1 MEDKNRILFSAQRQ
15 VVRRRVKYFQRFLSV
30 CLLACAVYLVWYRI
44 DSRETARKNQ
54 ELQSIAW
61 QTEQEL
67 GQEKP
72 QEAGKNAGPGAVEPA
87 GSLPEEDGMETENGP
102 EAENGSETEAERA
115 GGSEKTGENAG
126 QGTGQGQSGSI
137 GGFDALLRINP
148 DLKGWISIPGTLLS
162 LPVVQ
167 GSDNS
172 YYLSHDFYGEPDR
185 HGTIFVDC
193 EADLGA
199 GAYNTVI
206 YGHHMR
212 DGSMFGVLK
221 QYRNE
226 DFYREHPSFFI
237 TMPGEEWE
245 YEILAVV
252 RNDIFEGNKED
263 FQYYDYKQITNEED
277 FAAYCAALKEN
288 AAYDTGVEVRSG
300 DALVTLC
307 TCDYGSED
315 QRLLVV
321 GRRKTEKTEAEDA
334 ETGGQS

>member
-1 MEDKNRILFSAQRQ
+1 LEDKNRVLFSAQRQ

-30 CLLACAVYLVWYRI
+30 CLLVCAVYLVWYRL

-54 ELQSIAW
+54 ELLSIAW
-61 QTEQEL
+61 QTGQEPEQE
-67 GQEKP
+67 KR
-72 QEAGKNAGPGAVEPA
+72 QEAGGSSGPDAAKQSRGEDEAGLKESGP
-87 GSLPEEDGMETENGP
+87 ETEVRREKDSEEKNGP
-102 EAENGSETEAERA
+102 
-115 GGSEKTGENAG
+115 EKTGEEKG
-126 QGTGQGQSGSI
+126 TEQGKSGYI
-137 GGFDALLRINP
+137 GGFDALLQINP

-167 GSDNS
+167 GRDNS
-172 YYLSHDFYGEPDR
+172 YYLGHDFYGEPDR

-193 EADLGA
+193 EADLEA
-199 GAYNTVI
+199 GALNTVI

-237 TMPGEEWE
+237 TMPGEERE

-252 RNDIFEGNKED
+252 RNDIFEGNKES
-263 FQYYDYKQITNEED
+263 FQYYDYKQITDEAD
-277 FAAYCAALKEN
+277 FAAYCQALKEN
-288 AAYDTGVEVRSG
+288 AAYDTGVDVQSG
-300 DALVTLC
+300 DELVTLC
-307 TCDYGSED
+307 TCDYGSTD

-321 GRRKTEKTEAEDA
+321 GRKKQEKR
-334 ETGGQS
+334 G